1 MHQTISGETL
11 KKTSV
16 TKINLD
22 SFLSENK
29 IFFNNLK
36 NKNIFYDHDSFID
49 KVGENY
55 FYANNLTSS
64 EQRHFKAILKKEYIE
79 CEKLYPFLGQIF
91 LEYIFNSKIKFS
103 KTTFV
108 LDEVKIKKIINL
120 EKNNTIKSIFKN
132 YIENCSLE
140 YNVLIENNFLDEIHV
155 EKSNNIIIKKDFD
168 KDFYSLH
175 KKNEFVDY
183 NVCII
188 DGYIDSIGEIHHL
201 LQKSNDSKK
210 ETYVVF
216 CYGMSND
223 VKKTIIVNN
232 QRKNT
237 RVFPISLQLVEENL
251 NIYNDM
257 SIIHQCEIISA
268 SKGQT
273 VSQAVR
279 NKLSKGKK
287 IIINPGNSTLII
299 EPVCEDR
306 DIKMHID
313 FLNKKFISHTLYDRN
328 RELILD
334 RIKSLNSKN
343 YKLYLPKRLLSNNKF
358 MTKIDYYFKLL
369 STLNLRHKK
378 INLGN
383 QQNIFIP
390 KKYCMYAKEKAI
402 SVKKIFNQVEVVIE
416 ESK

>member
-1 MHQTISGETL
+1 
-11 KKTSV
+11 
-16 TKINLD
+16 
-22 SFLSENK
+22 
-29 IFFNNLK
+29 
-36 NKNIFYDHDSFID
+36 
-49 KVGENY
+49 
-55 FYANNLTSS
+55 
-64 EQRHFKAILKKEYIE
+64 
-79 CEKLYPFLGQIF
+79 
-91 LEYIFNSKIKFS
+91 
-103 KTTFV
+103 
-108 LDEVKIKKIINL
+108 
-120 EKNNTIKSIFKN
+120 
-132 YIENCSLE
+132 
-140 YNVLIENNFLDEIHV
+140 
-155 EKSNNIIIKKDFD
+155 
-168 KDFYSLH
+168 
-175 KKNEFVDY
+175 
-183 NVCII
+183 
-188 DGYIDSIGEIHHL
+188 